1 MKQIILPIRPAYLN
15 RGFSSIDTPMA
26 PVDTVVLVVT
36 TTLTVAPT
44 ISLDTTTTQYVYR
57 TVVASQSGTS
67 ASAQTAI
74 ALTTTSTST
83 SKYIS
88 AASGT
93 KSASFS
99 ATSPV
104 SKSMAAMLMASV
116 SSTPILPVNVSTF
129 SESTTSSSKLGMA
142 IGIPMAVLSLCIV
155 AAVAWSF
162 YHKKA
167 AQSGS
172 FKTSNRKEPEL
183 VATIPHSW
191 SNTPQLQIPERK
203 SGLLNRLSRKINFSE
218 WPGSPREFKSPL
230 FLRRFHLLN
239 EKDRATEPEK
249 VLPTLPNLSLNKV
262 DPLDVVD
269 KKDPQ
274 MSLVGKKF
282 IAVKPYARRL
292 GDELSLCAGE
302 EVTVEKVHGDG
313 WVSVKVG
320 TSLGLVPMI
329 CLKKF

>member
-1 MKQIILPIRPAYLN
+1 
-15 RGFSSIDTPMA
+15 MA
-26 PVDTVVLVVT
+26 PVDTIVLVVT
-36 TTLTVAPT
+36 TTQTVAPT

-116 SSTPILPVNVSTF
+116 SSTPTLPVNVSTF
-129 SESTTSSSKLGMA
+129 SESRTSSSKLGMA

-172 FKTSNRKEPEL
+172 FMTSNRKEPEL
-183 VATIPHSW
+183 VATIPQSW
-191 SNTPQLQIPERK
+191 SDTPQLQIPERK

-239 EKDRATEPEK
+239 EKNRASEPEK

-262 DPLDVVD
+262 DPLVEV
-269 KKDPQ
+269 PQ

-329 CLKKF
+329 CLKKV